1 MAHLHLQ
8 LLGGFEA
15 RDAQGLPVAFPT
27 RKAQGLVAYLALP
40 AGRFHSREK
49 LAGLL
54 WGRSADEQ
62 ARSSLRQTLSGL
74 RRGLAEHDA
83 DVLVSRGEGLA
94 LDASGVDSDVNRLE
108 VAVAE
113 AGAAEASGAGELYN
127 GELLEGFSLHE
138 EAFEEWLEEER
149 RRLREAAVQAMA
161 KELDH
166 CLSSEAVERGIAV
179 AGRLLTLEPL
189 REDAHRSLM
198 RLYAQA
204 GRRGTAL
211 QQYEHCRSLLRRELG
226 TRPEPETDRL
236 ASDIRTQPR
245 TEFATCGDVDIAYQ
259 VLGQG
264 PIDLVYVPG
273 WASHIEYGWEYSGYA
288 KFLRRLASFSRLIVF
303 DKRGTGL
310 SEREVGNP
318 SLEERMDDIR
328 AVLDA
333 VGSEKAAVL
342 GVCDSG
348 SLACLFAANNP
359 DRTSALV
366 LYGSFAKRLRSDD
379 YPWGEDEARFQ
390 EWLDIFGNDWG
401 GRMVLNNLAP
411 SAGVDSE
418 FHDWFSKFLRYST
431 TRRAALKLT
440 KLNAKTDVRHILP
453 AIHVPT
459 LVTRR
464 HGDRASSAGDAEYLA
479 RHIEGAK
486 LVELPGDD
494 HAPFAGDIDG
504 LVDEI
509 KAFLTGVKQQPTPER
524 VLLTL
529 VYIDRSDREQLSAD
543 KSHSGCERRL
553 EMYDDIVRE
562 QTVRHHAGSVK
573 STNGGYLLAFD
584 GPERA
589 VRCAAA
595 IGQRLEDYDLGVR
608 AGVHVGECD
617 VHGDELG
624 GLAVRLTARIKEHA
638 RQRQIV
644 ASRTVKDLTVGT
656 DVNFERI
663 GSVSLDETSDN
674 WELYSVSAHR
684 VA

>member
-1 MAHLHLQ
+1 MAQLYLQ
-8 LLGGFEA
+8 LLGDFEA
-15 RDAQGLPVAFPT
+15 RDRQGSPVSLPT

-40 AGRFHSREK
+40 AGRFHPREK
-49 LAGLL
+49 LASLL

-62 ARSSLRQTLSGL
+62 ARTSLRQTLSGL
-74 RRGLAEHDA
+74 RRTLAEHDA
-83 DVLVSRGEGLA
+83 DVLVTRGESLA
-94 LDASGVDSDVNRLE
+94 LDASGVDSDVDRIE
-108 VAVAE
+108 SAVPE
-113 AGAAEASGAGELYN
+113 HVPCAGELYN

-138 EAFEEWLEEER
+138 EAFEEWLEGER
-149 RRLREAAVQAMA
+149 RRLREAAIQAMA

-166 CLSSEAVERGIAV
+166 CLTSEEVKRGIAV
-179 AGRLLTLEPL
+179 AGRLLALEPL
-189 REDAHRSLM
+189 REDVHRSLM
-198 RLYAQA
+198 RLFVQA

-211 QQYEHCRSLLRRELG
+211 QQYEHCRRTLRQELG
-226 TRPEPETDRL
+226 TRPEPETERL
-236 ASDIRTQPR
+236 ASDIRAQPR
-245 TEFATCGDVDIAYQ
+245 TEFTTCGDVDIAYQ

-264 PIDLVYVPG
+264 PVDLIYVPG

-310 SEREVGNP
+310 SEREVGTP

-348 SLACLFAANNP
+348 SLACSFAANYP
-359 DRTSALV
+359 DRTTALV

-379 YPWGEDEARFQ
+379 YPWGYDEAQFQ
-390 EWLDIFGNDWG
+390 EWLEIFGNDWG
-401 GRMVLNNLAP
+401 GRMVLNTLAP

-440 KLNAKTDVRHILP
+440 KLNAKTDVRHVLP

-464 HGDRASSAGDAEYLA
+464 HGDRAASAGDAEYLA
-479 RHIEGAK
+479 KHIEGAK

-494 HAPFAGDIDG
+494 HVPFAGDIDR

-509 KAFLTGVKQQPTPER
+509 KSFLTGVKQQSTPKR
-524 VLLTL
+524 LLLTL
-529 VYIDRSDREQLSAD
+529 VYIDQCDREQDSAGMNGA
-543 KSHSGCERRL
+543 GCEQRI
-553 EMYDDIVRE
+553 EIYDDVIRE
-562 QTVRHHAGSVK
+562 QTMRHHIRSVK
-573 STNGGYLLAFD
+573 YTNEAYLLAFD

-595 IGQRLEDYDLGVR
+595 IGRRLEDYGLGAR
-608 AGVHVGECD
+608 AGVHVGECEA
-617 VHGDELG
+617 HGDELSG
-624 GLAVRLTARIKEHA
+624 PAVRLTARVKEYA
-638 RQRQIV
+638 RQGQII

-663 GSVSLDETSDN
+663 GWIALDETSDD
-674 WELYSVSAHR
+674 WELYSVTAPPR
-684 VA
+684 G

>member
-1 MAHLHLQ
+1 MAQLYLQ
-8 LLGGFEA
+8 LLGDFEA
-15 RDAQGLPVAFPT
+15 RDKQGSPVSFPT

-40 AGRFHSREK
+40 AGRFHAREK
-49 LAGLL
+49 LASLL

-62 ARSSLRQTLSGL
+62 ARSSLRQTLSSL
-74 RRGLAEHDA
+74 RRTLAEHDA
-83 DVLVSRGEGLA
+83 DVLVTRGESLA
-94 LDASGVDSDVNRLE
+94 LDASGVDSDVDRLE
-108 VAVAE
+108 SAVTEAAPAE
-113 AGAAEASGAGELYN
+113 VPCAGEPYN

-138 EAFEEWLEEER
+138 EAFEEWLEGAR

-166 CLSSEAVERGIAV
+166 RLSCEEVDRGIVV
-179 AGRLLTLEPL
+179 AGRLLALEPL
-189 REDAHRSLM
+189 REDVHRSLM
-198 RLYAQA
+198 RLYVQS

-211 QQYEHCRSLLRRELG
+211 QQYEHCRRILRQELG
-226 TRPEPETDRL
+226 TRPEPETERL
-236 ASDIRTQPR
+236 ASDIRAQPR

-264 PIDLVYVPG
+264 PVDLIYVPG

-348 SLACLFAANNP
+348 SLACSFAANYP

-366 LYGSFAKRLRSDD
+366 LYGSFAKRLRSGD
-379 YPWGEDEARFQ
+379 YPWGYDEAQFQ
-390 EWLDIFGNDWG
+390 EWLEIFGNDWG

-440 KLNAKTDVRHILP
+440 KLNAKTDVRHVLP

-464 HGDRASSAGDAEYLA
+464 RGDRAASAGDAEYLA
-479 RHIEGAK
+479 EHIEGAK

-494 HAPFAGDIDG
+494 HVPFAGDIDG

-509 KAFLTGVKQQPTPER
+509 KAFVTGVKQQPTPKR
-524 VLLTL
+524 LLLTL
-529 VYIDRSDREQLSAD
+529 VYIDPSDREQVSAGM
-543 KSHSGCERRL
+543 SRAGCEQRL
-553 EMYDDIVRE
+553 EIYDDVVRD
-562 QTVRHHAGSVK
+562 QTVRHHVRSVK
-573 STNGGYLLAFD
+573 HTTEGYLLAFD
-584 GPERA
+584 GTERA
-589 VRCAAA
+589 LRCAAA
-595 IGQRLEDYDLGVR
+595 IGRRLKDYDLGIR
-608 AGVHVGECD
+608 AGVHVGECEA
-617 VHGDELG
+617 HGDELSG
-624 GLAVRLTARIKEHA
+624 PAVRLAARIKEHA
-638 RQRQIV
+638 RERQII
-644 ASRTVKDLTVGT
+644 ASRTVKDLTIGT
-656 DVNFERI
+656 DVSFERI
-663 GSVSLDETSDN
+663 GWIAMDETSDG
-674 WELYSVSAHR
+674 WEMYSVTAPPR
-684 VA
+684 G

>member
-1 MAHLHLQ
+1 MAQLYLQ
-8 LLGGFEA
+8 LFGNFEA
-15 RDAQGLPVAFPT
+15 RDGQGLPVSLPT

-40 AGRFHSREK
+40 TGQFHSREK

-74 RRGLAEHDA
+74 RRTLAEHDA
-83 DVLVSRGEGLA
+83 DVLVSRGESLA
-94 LDASGVDSDVNRLE
+94 LDASGVDSDVSRLE
-108 VAVAE
+108 AAL
-113 AGAAEASGAGELYN
+113 AGASAAELPRAGELYR

-138 EAFEEWLEEER
+138 EAFEEWLEGER
-149 RRLREAAVQAMA
+149 RRLREVAVQAMA

-166 CLSSEAVERGIAV
+166 CLSCEAVERGIAV
-179 AGRLLTLEPL
+179 AGRLLALEPL
-189 REDAHRSLM
+189 REDVHRSLM
-198 RLYAQA
+198 QLYVQA

-211 QQYEHCRSLLRRELG
+211 QQYEHCRSILRRELG
-226 TRPEPETDRL
+226 IRPEPETERL
-236 ASDIRTQPR
+236 ASDIRAQPR

-273 WASHIEYGWEYSGYA
+273 WVSHIEYGWEYSGYA
-288 KFLRRLASFSRLIVF
+288 KFLKRLASFSRLIVF

-310 SEREVGNP
+310 SEREVDNP
-318 SLEERMDDIR
+318 TLEERMDDIR
-328 AVLDA
+328 TVLDA

-342 GVCDSG
+342 GVSESG

-366 LYGSFAKRLRSDD
+366 LHGCFAKRLRSSD
-379 YPWGEDEARFQ
+379 YPWGQDEAQ
-390 EWLDIFGNDWG
+390 LHEWLDAIGNDWG
-401 GRMVLNNLAP
+401 GRMVLTRLAP

-418 FHDWFSKFLRYST
+418 FHDWFSRFLRYST

-440 KLNAKTDVRHILP
+440 KLNAKIDIRHVLP

-464 HGDRASSAGDAEYLA
+464 HGDRAASAGDAEYLVK
-479 RHIEGAK
+479 HIAGSK

-494 HAPFAGDIDG
+494 HVPFAGDVDG

-509 KAFLTGVKQQPTPER
+509 KVFLTGVKQQSTPKR
-524 VLLTL
+524 QLLTL
-529 VYIDRSDREQLSAD
+529 VHMDLIDLKQLPMDENHAGFD
-543 KSHSGCERRL
+543 QHLG
-553 EMYDDIVRE
+553 MYDDIVRE
-562 QTVRHHAGSVK
+562 QTARYHVRSVK
-573 STNGGYLLAFD
+573 HTNDGYLLAFD

-595 IGQRLEDYDLGVR
+595 IGRQFEAYGLRVR
-608 AGVHVGECD
+608 AGIHVGECD
-617 VHGDELG
+617 VQGDELSG
-624 GLAVRLTARIKEHA
+624 STVRLAARIKECA
-638 RQRQIV
+638 RERQII

-656 DVNFERI
+656 DVNFEKI
-663 GSVSLDETSDN
+663 GWIALDETSDN
-674 WELYSVSAHR
+674 WELYSVTAHVLR
-684 VA
+684 